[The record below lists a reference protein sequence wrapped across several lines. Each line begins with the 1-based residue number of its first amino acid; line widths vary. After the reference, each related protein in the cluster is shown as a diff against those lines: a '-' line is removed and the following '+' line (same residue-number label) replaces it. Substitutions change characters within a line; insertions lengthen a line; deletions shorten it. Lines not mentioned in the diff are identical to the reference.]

1 MPLNAI
7 AAAKPDA
14 VAAANELPLK
24 LIELLNSTLLVKP
37 KIEFEFQDTSSLDKI
52 IILLREQCGHDFSHY
67 KKNTLF
73 RRIERRK
80 AIHQILTLKNYVR
93 YCQENKS
100 EVEIL
105 FKELLIGVTNFFRDP
120 VLWKELIE
128 NVLPELIETL
138 PSGTVLRAW
147 VAACSTGEEA
157 YSLAIAFREVLEN
170 MEHGKRFISLQ
181 IFATDL
187 DDEAIVEARKG
198 IYPLSIAAE
207 VSSERLNRYFKLVG
221 NQYCVNKSIREMV
234 VFASQNLI
242 KDPPFTKIDIL
253 TCRNLLIYMEPD
265 LQRKVIS
272 MFNYSLNPMGI
283 MVLGSAERL
292 GINTDGFEELN
303 TQLKIYKRTTIA
315 KTSVLDFPSAFR
327 YNKPQNIIVEKPLVN
342 VNNVHLEIDQLVLQQ
357 YAPASVLVNEDGDI
371 LYIIGKI
378 SKYLEPVAGKANW
391 NVLAM
396 ARKGLMEFLPS
407 AIREAKNSHNPILI
421 NQLLIEFEGRTVS
434 VNLSVQ
440 RLDKPQPIRGHF
452 LLVFRELLPTEIAVK
467 KGQKSQNSLFK
478 FNQNG
483 LELELQKAYDDLK
496 MLREDMQASQ
506 EELKSTNEEL
516 QSTNEELQSIN
527 EELTTSKEE
536 MQSMNEELQTVN
548 AELQTKIVDFVH
560 AENDM
565 LNLLNSTQIATLFVD
580 KDLRI
585 RRFTEEITKIFKLR
599 PADLNRPF
607 TDLVSDLDYPQIE
620 ADALTVLKTLMM
632 MEVVKPT
639 KDGRWFG
646 VKIMPY
652 RTHDDRIEGVVLT
665 FVDVTESKRLEISLL
680 AANAELLLKDEVLKL
695 SKLRYQKLFE
705 SSKEGILI
713 LDAETGMIKDVNPYL
728 IELLGYTATAFYE
741 KSIWEISSFKEMVP
755 DRNNFLQLLQNES
768 FRKDNLTLETAE
780 GLTLKVCF
788 VSNVYLVGD
797 VKEVQCLIREM

>member
-1 MPLNAI
+1 MEESRNIPQHKLSETNEPLS
-7 AAAKPDA
+7 
-14 VAAANELPLK
+14 
-24 LIELLNSTLLVKP
+24 STLLVKP
-37 KIEFEFQDTSSLDKI
+37 SIEFESQDTGSLDKI
-52 IILLREQCGHDFSHY
+52 LILLSEQCGHDFSHY

-80 AIHQILTLKNYVR
+80 SIHQIHSLKNYVQ
-93 YCQENKS
+93 YCQENQS
-100 EVEIL
+100 EVEML
-105 FKELLIGVTNFFRDP
+105 FRELLIGVTNFFRDP
-120 VLWKELIE
+120 FLWKELIE
-128 NVLPELIETL
+128 KVLPELISSL
-138 PSGTVLRAW
+138 PSGSVLRAW
-147 VAACSTGEEA
+147 VTACSTGEEA

-170 MEHGKRFISLQ
+170 LDHGKRVVTLQ

-198 IYPLSIAAE
+198 IYPVSISNN
-207 VSSERLNRYFKLVG
+207 VSEERLSRYFKLVG
-221 NQYCVNKSIREMV
+221 NQYCVNKTIREMV

-242 KDPPFTKIDIL
+242 KDPPFTRIDIL
-253 TCRNLLIYMEPD
+253 TCRNLLIYMESD

-303 TQLKIYKRTTIA
+303 TQLKIYKRTSIA
-315 KTSVLDFPSAFR
+315 KTSVLDFPSAFH
-327 YNKPQNIIVEKPLVN
+327 YNKSQNAIVEKPLMN
-342 VNNVHLEIDQLVLQQ
+342 VENVHLVIDQLVLQQ
-357 YAPASVLVNEDGDI
+357 YSPASVLVNEDGDI

-378 SKYLEPVAGKANW
+378 GKYLEPVSGKVNW

-396 ARKGLMEFLPS
+396 ARKGLIEFLPS
-407 AIREAKNSHNPILI
+407 ALREAKKSFNPILL
-421 NQLLIEFEGRTVS
+421 NQLLIEFEGHTVS
-434 VNLSVQ
+434 VNLTVQ
-440 RLDKPQPIRGHF
+440 RLDKPQQISGQF
-452 LLVFRELLPTEIAVK
+452 LLVFRELMPTEIVVK
-467 KGQKSQNSLFK
+467 KSQKTQNSLFK
-478 FNQNG
+478 FNQNN
-483 LELELQKAYDDLK
+483 LELELQKAHDELK

-548 AELQTKIVDFVH
+548 SELQTKIVDFVH

-565 LNLLNSTQIATLFVD
+565 LNLMNSTHIATLFVD
-580 KDLRI
+580 KELKI
-585 RRFTEEITKIFKLR
+585 RRFTEDVTKIFKLR
-599 PADLNRPF
+599 LADLNRPF
-607 TDLVSDLDYPQIE
+607 TDLVSNLDYPQIE
-620 ADALTVLKTLMM
+620 ADALNVLKTLMM

-652 RTHDDRIEGVVLT
+652 RTNDDRIEGVVLT
-665 FVDVTESKRLEISLL
+665 FVDVTESKILEISLL
-680 AANAELLLKDEVLKL
+680 EANAELRLKDEALQL

-705 SSKEGILI
+705 SAKEGILI
-713 LDAETGMIKDVNPYL
+713 LNAETGMIKDVNPYL
-728 IELLGYTATAFYE
+728 LELLGYTSQALFE
-741 KSIWEISSFKEMVP
+741 KSIWEISSFKEIVP

-780 GLTLKVCF
+780 GLTQKVSF

-797 VKEVQCLIREM
+797 AKEVQCLIREM